1 MSEMKGKDILTKRYN
16 YEHNELDSVA
26 EMLEQTAAEGWE
38 LTSKT
43 GNAFGFRKCQPKKVK
58 ISVELVLADQNDS
71 ERKRFIEYCEA
82 SGWKHIFDD
91 GKIQIFETEDMDA
104 EPIHSEPELK
114 LALIHKKCWKMR
126 IVLPLIM
133 VILDGFLCV
142 KLLFPIEA
150 DSLSRWNSLLPYIGL
165 PLMGLLMLIYLVD
178 YVIWYKGAKN
188 CVKKGEPP
196 AYKKTKVT
204 SIADKVMLIYIF
216 GGMWGTLMLD
226 IISSG
231 DIKEMIV
238 YGGSFCIA
246 GLFFLLFPRLSAKYN
261 EERSGNLALYVV
273 CAFFIIIVIT
283 AVQAAFSSDPGDVS
297 AKEMPLTIADL
308 GITVEEE
315 TSFWKSKE
323 GTAIAKSLFA
333 SETIQKDY
341 PEEDEYVE
349 FDGINYLVQSTDY
362 AWAYDMILD
371 ECLSSYVDDYM
382 EVTEPAFGAN
392 QVYYSQEEKQWLL
405 LYDACI
411 IEFGC
416 SFDLT
421 DQQKALVAER
431 LKCE

>member
-1 MSEMKGKDILTKRYN
+1 MKGKDILTKRYN

-26 EMLEQTAAEGWE
+26 EMLEQKAAEGWE

-58 ISVELVLADQNDS
+58 ISVELVLADQNDG

-114 LALIHKKCWKMR
+114 LALIQKKCWKMR
-126 IVLPLIM
+126 IMLPLIM

-261 EERSGNLALYVV
+261 EERSGNLALYIV

-283 AVQAAFSSDPGDVS
+283 AVQAAFSSDPSDVS
-297 AKEMPLTIADL
+297 AEEMPLTIADL
-308 GITVEEE
+308 GITVEKE

-323 GTAIAKSLFA
+323 GTVIAKSLFA
-333 SETIQKDY
+333 SETIQKAY
-341 PEEDEYVE
+341 LEDAYGLLE
-349 FDGINYLVQSTDY
+349 GINYLVQSTAYD
-362 AWAYDMILD
+362 WAYDMILE
-371 ECLSSYVDDYM
+371 ECLSSYVDDYV

-416 SFDLT
+416 SFELT

-431 LKCE
+431 LNCE